1 MAKAILEYDLTNPD
15 DVIEYNRVNKV
26 LDLAL
31 AIWDIDSFLRSKI
44 KYAPDDI
51 SQEKYEAYNEVRE
64 ELYEIL
70 NKHSINMDNILK

>member
-1 MAKAILEYDLTNPD
+1 MAKAILEYDLTDPD

-31 AIWDIDSFLRSKI
+31 AIWDIDNFLRSKT
-44 KYAPDDI
+44 KYAPDNMP
-51 SQEKYEAYNEVRE
+51 QEKYEAYNEVRE

-70 NKHSINMDNILK
+70 NKYSINMDNILK